1 MKELISPVILIC
13 NILIDKAKLLD
24 TSNCQEILSK
34 LEEAIPTS
42 ESSKMYNK
50 QQMAKHIFAM
60 HHNGIKAYIDASPR
74 TSQQIETVFKP
85 LQDAIKVAV
94 SNLQSDFHSTKQSS
108 CFPVVAPTQ
117 RGGFLPTNETHQI
130 CIGCNHWWIDKLDGN
145 MTMQST
151 YEQQL
156 LKFNEQKA
164 KNKEAGGSQKRLVP
178 PKDPIPYWYC
188 HCN

>member
-24 TSNCQEILSK
+24 TPNCQEILSK

-74 TSQQIETVFKP
+74 PSQ
-85 LQDAIKVAV
+85 
-94 SNLQSDFHSTKQSS
+94 
-108 CFPVVAPTQ
+108 
-117 RGGFLPTNETHQI
+117 
-130 CIGCNHWWIDKLDGN
+130 
-145 MTMQST
+145 
-151 YEQQL
+151 
-156 LKFNEQKA
+156 
-164 KNKEAGGSQKRLVP
+164 
-178 PKDPIPYWYC
+178 
-188 HCN
+188 